1 MAMACTA
8 LLAAPNR
15 LTRHD
20 SQNQM
25 LNPKEITKLK
35 KILTHEDNRLPIVF
49 NALSDGNRCK
59 IFRSFLKREKL
70 CVSDISKILG
80 ISMSLASQ
88 HLKILEITKLLTR
101 EREGR
106 MIYFRP
112 NLKDELVVAIIKAVQ

>member
-1 MAMACTA
+1 
-8 LLAAPNR
+8 LLN
-15 LTRHD
+15 T
-20 SQNQM
+20 
-25 LNPKEITKLK
+25 KEIAKLQK
-35 KILTHEDNRLPIVF
+35 LMKHEDNRLPIVF
-49 NALSDGNRCK
+49 NALSDPNRCK

-106 MIYFRP
+106 VIYYKP
-112 NLKDELVVAIIKAVQ
+112 NLKDELVTAIIKAVK